1 MTLQDLLQTGADEA
15 TAISAPNRPP
25 LSYRGLRALV
35 AGTTAALNA
44 AGLGRND
51 RVAIVLPNGPEMA
64 TCFLAC
70 ASAVT
75 SAPLNPAYRGDE
87 FEFYLDD
94 LQAKALIV
102 ERASTSPAVA
112 AAHKQGVRV
121 LELVVAEGAPAGQF
135 TLQAAAGTEEG
146 AGAGAGAAPTPTTH
160 GGPSQPAD
168 VAMVLHTSGTTS
180 RPKRVPLSVANLC
193 ASARHIAGTLQFTPA
208 DRGLNIM
215 PLFHIHGLLA
225 GLMAPL
231 SAGSAVFC
239 TPGFNALRFF
249 KWMDECSPTW
259 YTAVPTMHLS
269 IASRGKHN
277 APVLARHPLRFV
289 RSSSSAMPPQLIMQL
304 EEMFKAPLIESYG
317 MTEASHQMA
326 SNPLPP
332 LARKPGSVGRAAG
345 PEVRIRGEDGQ
356 FLPPGEV
363 GEIVIRGASVT
374 AGYESN
380 PKANEEAFEGGWF
393 RTGDQ
398 GTLDAEGYLS
408 ITGRLKEIINRGGEK
423 VSPREIDE
431 ILLDHVSV
439 AQVIVFGAP
448 HKRLGEEVAA
458 MVVMHEGHE
467 CTERE
472 LQLFVAQRV
481 AGYKVP
487 KKILFVDELPKGA
500 TGKLQR
506 IGLAQRIGLGFGSFV
521 SGEF

>member
-1 MTLQDLLQTGADEA
+1 MTVQDLLQAGADDA
-15 TAISAPNRPP
+15 VALAAPDRPP
-25 LSYRGLRALV
+25 LDYRALRALV
-35 AGTTAALNA
+35 AATTASLNA
-44 AGLGRND
+44 AGIGRND

-64 TCFLAC
+64 ACFVAC
-70 ASAVT
+70 ACTCA
-75 SAPLNPAYRGDE
+75 SAPLNPAYRLDE

-102 ERASTSPAVA
+102 ERGSASPAVA
-112 AAHKQGVRV
+112 AAAKLGVPLIV
-121 LELVVAEGAPAGQF
+121 LDVAAGAPAGQF
-135 TLQAAAGTEEG
+135 GLVPAPDTP
-146 AGAGAGAAPTPTTH
+146 AAPCAHP
-160 GGPSQPAD
+160 GPSQAGD

-180 RPKRVPLSVANLC
+180 RPKRVPLTAANLF
-193 ASARHIAGTLQFTPA
+193 ASASNIAATLRFTPA

-215 PLFHIHGLLA
+215 PLFHIHGLIA
-225 GLMAPL
+225 GVLAPL
-231 SAGSAVFC
+231 SAGSQIFC

-249 KWMDECSPTW
+249 KWMDAAKPTW

-269 IASRGKHN
+269 IASRGTHN
-277 APVLARHPLRFV
+277 AEVLARHSLRFL
-289 RSSSSAMPPQLIMQL
+289 RSSSSAMPPQLIEQL
-304 EEMFKAPLIESYG
+304 ESMFKAPLIESYG
-317 MTEASHQMA
+317 MTEATHQMA

-332 LARKPGSVGRAAG
+332 QQRKPGTVGRAAG
-345 PEVRIRGEDGQ
+345 PEIAIRAEDGTL
-356 FLPPGEV
+356 LPPGEI

-374 AGYESN
+374 AGYENN
-380 PKANEEAFEGGWF
+380 PKANEEAFVDGWF
-393 RTGDQ
+393 RSGDQ
-398 GTLDAEGYLS
+398 GMLDADGFLS
-408 ITGRLKEIINRGGEK
+408 VTGRLKEIINRGGEK

-458 MVVMHEGHE
+458 MVVLHEGHE
-467 CTERE
+467 CGERE
-472 LQLFVAQRV
+472 LQQFVAKRV

-506 IGLAQRIGLGFGSFV
+506 IGLAQRIGLGFGSYV

>member
-1 MTLQDLLQTGADEA
+1 MTIQELLQTGADDA
-15 TAISAPNRPP
+15 TAITAPGRPA

-35 AGTTAALNA
+35 ADTTAALNA
-44 AGLGRND
+44 AGIGRND

-70 ASAVT
+70 ASAT
-75 SAPLNPAYRGDE
+75 ASGPLNPAYRADE

-94 LQAKALIV
+94 LKAKALIV
-102 ERASTSPAVA
+102 DQGSTSPAVA
-112 AAHKQGVRV
+112 AARKLGLLVI
-121 LELVVAEGAPAGQF
+121 ELQVPAGAPAGQF
-135 TLQAAAGTEEG
+135 TLSPLP
-146 AGAGAGAAPTPTTH
+146 AAPCALP
-160 GGPSQPAD
+160 GPAQAGD

-193 ASARHIAGTLQFTPA
+193 ASARHIATTLQFTPA
-208 DRGLNIM
+208 DCGLNIM

-225 GLMAPL
+225 GLLAPL
-231 SAGSAVFC
+231 SAGSQVFC

-249 KWMDECSPTW
+249 KWMDEARPTW
-259 YTAVPTMHLS
+259 YTAVPTMHLA
-269 IASRGKHN
+269 IATRGKHN
-277 APVLARHPLRFV
+277 AEVLARHALRFV
-289 RSSSSAMPPQLIMQL
+289 RSSSSAMPPQLIAQL
-304 EEMFKAPLIESYG
+304 EQMFKAPLVESYG
-317 MTEASHQMA
+317 MTEAAHQMA
-326 SNPLPP
+326 ANPLPP
-332 LARKPGSVGRAAG
+332 LQRKPGSVGRAAG
-345 PEVRIRGEDGQ
+345 PEVAIRGEDGG
-356 FLPPGEV
+356 FLPAGEV
-363 GEIVIRGASVT
+363 GEIVIRGPNVT
-374 AGYESN
+374 AGYENN
-380 PKANEEAFEGGWF
+380 PKANEEAFVDGWF

-398 GTLDAEGYLS
+398 GVMDAEGYIS

-439 AQVIVFGAP
+439 AQVVVFGAP

-458 MVVMHEGHE
+458 MVVLHEGHE
-467 CTERE
+467 CSERE
-472 LQLFVAQRV
+472 LQQFVAARV

-506 IGLAQRIGLGFGSFV
+506 IGLAQRIGLGFGSYV

>member
-1 MTLQDLLQTGADEA
+1 MTLLDLLQAGADD
-15 TAISAPNRPP
+15 AIAIAAPGRAP
-25 LSYRGLRALV
+25 LDYRGLRALV
-35 AGTTAALNA
+35 ATTTASLNA
-44 AGLGRND
+44 AGIGRSD

-70 ASAVT
+70 ASAVA
-75 SAPLNPAYRGDE
+75 SAPLNPAYRVDE
-87 FEFYLDD
+87 FEFYLVD

-102 ERASTSPAVA
+102 EQASTSPAVTA
-112 AAHKQGVRV
+112 ARKLGVQV
-121 LELVVAEGAPAGQF
+121 IELAVAEGAPAGQF
-135 TLQAAAGTEEG
+135 SLG
-146 AGAGAGAAPTPTTH
+146 ALPAAPCAS
-160 GGPSQPAD
+160 GGPAQAQD

-193 ASARHIAGTLQFTPA
+193 ASAGNIATTLQFTPQ
-208 DRGLNIM
+208 DIGLNIM

-225 GLMAPL
+225 GLLAPL
-231 SAGSAVFC
+231 SAGSQVFC
-239 TPGFNALRFF
+239 TPGFNALRYF
-249 KWMDECSPTW
+249 KWMDEAHPTW
-259 YTAVPTMHLS
+259 YTAVPTMHLA

-277 APVLARHPLRFV
+277 PEVLARHPLRFV
-289 RSSSSAMPPQLIMQL
+289 RSSSSAMPPQLIQQL
-304 EEMFKAPLIESYG
+304 ETMFKAPLIESYG
-317 MTEASHQMA
+317 MTEAAHQMA

-332 LARKPGSVGRAAG
+332 LARKPGTVGRAAG
-345 PEVRIRGEDGQ
+345 PEVGIRGEDGA

-363 GEIVIRGASVT
+363 GEVVIRGPNVT
-374 AGYESN
+374 AGYENN
-380 PKANEEAFEGGWF
+380 PKANDEAFVDGWF

-398 GTLDAEGYLS
+398 GVMDAEGYLS

-439 AQVIVFGAP
+439 AQVVVFGAP

-458 MVVMHEGHE
+458 MVVLHEGHE
-467 CTERE
+467 CGERE
-472 LQLFVAQRV
+472 LQQFVAQRV

-506 IGLAQRIGLGFGSFV
+506 IGLAQRIGLGFGSYV

>member
-1 MTLQDLLQTGADEA
+1 MTLHDLLNAGADDA
-15 TAISAPNRPP
+15 VALAAPGRPA
-25 LSYRGLRALV
+25 LHYKALRALI
-35 AGTTAALNA
+35 AETQSALNA
-44 AGLGRND
+44 SGIGRND

-64 TCFLAC
+64 SCFLAC
-70 ASAVT
+70 ASAST
-75 SAPLNPAYRGDE
+75 SAPLNPAYRVDE
-87 FEFYLDD
+87 FEFYLND
-94 LQAKALIV
+94 LQASALIV
-102 ERASTSPAVA
+102 EQGSISPAVEA
-112 AAHKQGVRV
+112 ASKLGIRV
-121 LELVVAEGAPAGQF
+121 IELQVADGAPAGHF
-135 TLQAAAGTEEG
+135 TLGEL
-146 AGAGAGAAPTPTTH
+146 APASCDH
-160 GGPSQPAD
+160 GGPAQAGD

-180 RPKRVPLSVANLC
+180 RPKRVPLSVANLY
-193 ASARHIAGTLQFTPA
+193 ASARNIATTLQFTA
-208 DRGLNIM
+208 KDVGLNIM
-215 PLFHIHGLLA
+215 PMFHIHGLMA
-225 GLMAPL
+225 GLLAPL
-231 SAGSAVFC
+231 SAGSSVFC

-249 KWMDECSPTW
+249 KWMDEAHPSW
-259 YTAVPTMHLS
+259 YTAVPTMHLA
-269 IASRGKHN
+269 IATRGKHN
-277 APVLARHPLRFV
+277 AEVLARHPLRFI
-289 RSSSSAMPPQLIMQL
+289 RSSSSPMPPQLIQQL
-304 EEMFKAPLIESYG
+304 ETMFQAPLIESYG
-317 MTEASHQMA
+317 MTEAAHQMA

-332 LARKPGSVGRAAG
+332 LARKPGTVGRAAG
-345 PEVRIRGEDGQ
+345 PEVRIRGEDGT
-356 FLPPGEV
+356 FLAPGEI
-363 GEIVIRGASVT
+363 GEVVIRGPNVT

-398 GTLDAEGYLS
+398 GTMDAEGYLS

-458 MVVMHEGHE
+458 MVVLHEGHE

-472 LQLFVAQRV
+472 LQQFVAQRV

-487 KKILFVDELPKGA
+487 KKILFVEELPKGA

>member
-1 MTLQDLLQTGADEA
+1 MTLHDLLQAGADD
-15 TAISAPNRPP
+15 AIAIAAPGRPA
-25 LSYRGLRALV
+25 LDYRGLRALV
-35 AGTTAALNA
+35 TATTASLNA
-44 AGLGRND
+44 AGIGRND

-64 TCFLAC
+64 TCFVAC
-70 ASAVT
+70 ASAVA

-102 ERASTSPAVA
+102 EKASTSPAVEA
-112 AAHKQGVRV
+112 ARKLGVQV
-121 LELVVAEGAPAGQF
+121 IELSVAEGAPAGHF
-135 TLQAAAGTEEG
+135 TLGAAAS
-146 AGAGAGAAPTPTTH
+146 APCAS
-160 GGPSQPAD
+160 GGPSQGVD

-180 RPKRVPLSVANLC
+180 RPKRVPLSATNLVT
-193 ASARHIAGTLQFTPA
+193 SARQIAATLQFTPQ
-208 DRGLNIM
+208 DVGLNIM

-225 GLMAPL
+225 GLLAPL
-231 SAGSAVFC
+231 SAGSRVFC

-249 KWMDECSPTW
+249 KWMDEACPTW
-259 YTAVPTMHLS
+259 YTAVPTMHLA

-277 APVLARHPLRFV
+277 AEVLARHPLRFI
-289 RSSSSAMPPQLIMQL
+289 RSSSSAMPPQLIEQL
-304 EEMFKAPLIESYG
+304 ETMFKSPLIESYG
-317 MTEASHQMA
+317 MTEAAHQMA

-332 LARKPGSVGRAAG
+332 LQRKPGSVGRAAG
-345 PEVRIRGEDGQ
+345 PEIAIRGEDGQ
-356 FLPPGEV
+356 LLAAGEV
-363 GEIVIRGASVT
+363 GEVVIRGASVT
-374 AGYESN
+374 AGYENN
-380 PKANEEAFEGGWF
+380 PKANAEAFVDGWF

-398 GTLDAEGYLS
+398 GMLDAEGYLS

-439 AQVIVFGAP
+439 AQVVVFGAP

-458 MVVMHEGHE
+458 MVVLHEGHE
-467 CTERE
+467 CGERE
-472 LQLFVAQRV
+472 LQQFVAQRV

-506 IGLAQRIGLGFGSFV
+506 IGLAQRIGLGFGSYV

>member
-1 MTLQDLLQTGADEA
+1 MTLHDLLNAGADDA
-15 TAISAPNRPP
+15 TALAAPGRPP
-25 LSYRGLRALV
+25 LSYRALRRVV
-35 AGTTAALNA
+35 ADTMAGLNA
-44 AGLGRND
+44 AGIGRND

-64 TCFLAC
+64 SCFLAV
-70 ASAVT
+70 ASAAT
-75 SAPLNPAYRGDE
+75 SGPLNPAYRIDE
-87 FEFYLDD
+87 FEFYLND
-94 LQAKALIV
+94 LQASALIV
-102 ERASTSPAVA
+102 EQGSTSPAVE
-112 AAHKQGVRV
+112 AAHKLGIRV
-121 LELVVAEGAPAGQF
+121 IELQVAEGAPAGQF
-135 TLQAAAGTEEG
+135 SLAALPAAACD
-146 AGAGAGAAPTPTTH
+146 H
-160 GGPSQPAD
+160 GGPAQADD

-193 ASARHIAGTLQFTPA
+193 ASAGHIAATLQFTA
-208 DRGLNIM
+208 RDVGLNIM
-215 PLFHIHGLLA
+215 PMFHIHGLMA
-225 GLMAPL
+225 GLLAPL
-231 SAGSAVFC
+231 SAGSQVFC

-249 KWMDECSPTW
+249 KWMDEAHPTW
-259 YTAVPTMHLS
+259 YTAVPTMHLA
-269 IASRGKHN
+269 IATRGKHN
-277 APVLARHPLRFV
+277 AEVLARHPLRFI
-289 RSSSSAMPPQLIMQL
+289 RSSSSPMPPQLIEQL
-304 EEMFKAPLIESYG
+304 ETMFRSPLIESYG
-317 MTEASHQMA
+317 MTEAAHQMA

-345 PEVRIRGEDGQ
+345 PEIRIRGEDGA
-356 FLPPGEV
+356 FMGPGEI
-363 GEIVIRGASVT
+363 GEVVIRGPNVT

-458 MVVMHEGHE
+458 MVVLHEGHE

-472 LQLFVAQRV
+472 LQQFVAQRV

>member
-1 MTLQDLLQTGADEA
+1 MTLEELLQTGADEA
-15 TAISAPNRPP
+15 IAIAAPGRTP
-25 LSYRGLRALV
+25 LDYRGLRSLV
-35 AGTTAALNA
+35 RETTAALNA
-44 AGLGRND
+44 CGIGRND

-64 TCFLAC
+64 SCFLAC
-70 ASAVT
+70 ASAVA
-75 SAPLNPAYRGDE
+75 SAPLNPAYRVDE

-102 ERASTSPAVA
+102 ETGSQSPAVA
-112 AAHKQGVRV
+112 AANKLGVRII
-121 LELVVAEGAPAGQF
+121 ELSIAEGAPAGAF
-135 TLQAAAGTEEG
+135 KLSAGSGSACEN
-146 AGAGAGAAPTPTTH
+146 

-193 ASARHIAGTLQFTPA
+193 ASAGNIAATLQFKPA
-208 DRGLNIM
+208 DSGLNIM

-225 GLMAPL
+225 GLLAPL
-231 SAGSAVFC
+231 SAGSRVFC

-249 KWMDECSPTW
+249 KWMDEAKPSW
-259 YTAVPTMHLS
+259 YTAVPTMHLA

-277 APVLARHPLRFV
+277 AEVLARHSLRFV
-289 RSSSSAMPPQLIMQL
+289 RSSSSAMPPQLIQQI
-304 EEMFKAPLIESYG
+304 ETMFKAPLIESYG
-317 MTEASHQMA
+317 MTESAHQMA

-332 LARKPGSVGRAAG
+332 AQRKPGSVGIAAG
-345 PEVRIRGEDGQ
+345 PEIAIRGEDGS
-356 FLPPGEV
+356 LLGADST
-363 GEIVIRGASVT
+363 GEIVIRGPSVT
-374 AGYESN
+374 AGYENN
-380 PKANEEAFEGGWF
+380 PKANDEAFVDGWF

-398 GTLDAEGYLS
+398 GVIDADGYLS

-439 AQVIVFGAP
+439 AQVVVFGAP

-458 MVVMHEGHE
+458 MVVLHEGHE
-467 CTERE
+467 CEERE
-472 LQLFVAQRV
+472 LQQFVAKRV

-506 IGLAQRIGLGFGSFV
+506 IGLAQRIGLGFGSYV